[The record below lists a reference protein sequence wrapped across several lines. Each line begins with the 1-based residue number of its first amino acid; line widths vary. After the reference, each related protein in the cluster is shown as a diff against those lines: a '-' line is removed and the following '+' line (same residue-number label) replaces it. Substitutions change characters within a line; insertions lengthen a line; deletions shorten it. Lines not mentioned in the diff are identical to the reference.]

1 MAGEASAG
9 VRGSERRGE
18 HRGRRAEREMD
29 GGGCA
34 GAGGGTTSHL
44 QPRGR
49 GSGAGDRG
57 SERRGEHRGRRAERE
72 MDGGGC
78 AGAGGGTTSHLQPRG
93 RGSGGGIGRLAAVG
107 DRAAGDRT
115 VEIAEQWNGRLRLQ
129 DGRTAERQE
138 ADYYYI
144 LNR

>member
-1 MAGEASAG
+1 MMFTEGLNESASTGSSRTRTPRPRTHSATMAGEASAG
-9 VRGSERRGE
+9 V
-18 HRGRRAEREMD
+18 
-29 GGGCA
+29 
-34 GAGGGTTSHL
+34 
-44 QPRGR
+44 
-49 GSGAGDRG
+49 RG

-138 ADYYYI
+138 ADYYYT